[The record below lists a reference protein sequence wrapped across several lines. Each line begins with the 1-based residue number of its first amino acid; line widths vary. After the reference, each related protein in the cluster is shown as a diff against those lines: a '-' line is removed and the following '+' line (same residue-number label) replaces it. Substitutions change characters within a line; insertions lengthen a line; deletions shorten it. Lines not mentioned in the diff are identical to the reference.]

1 MIFSAFTLKTPKT
14 ILALVLREMT
24 TTYGRSPGGYLWAI
38 IEPVAAISLMSF
50 VFSLAL
56 RSPSLG
62 SSFILF
68 YATAYLPFSVFTKT
82 SKKVAAAIKFSRA
95 LLRYPSV
102 CYTDAIFAR
111 FLLVLFTQI
120 MVSYILLSLIINVFE
135 IRTILDLK
143 AVVLAMF
150 LASFLGLGVRCIN
163 CFLIS
168 RFPLWGSAWD
178 IITRP
183 LFLVSC
189 ILFIFEEAPRAFQPL
204 LWINPLS
211 HISGIARTGFYATYE
226 ASYASVAYVSSFS
239 AITMALGLVFL
250 NRYHRHIMNNF

>member
-1 MIFSAFTLKTPKT
+1 MISSVFTLKMPKT
-14 ILALVLREMT
+14 ILALILREMT
-24 TTYGRSPGGYLWAI
+24 TTYGRSPGGYLWAV
-38 IEPVAAISLMSF
+38 IEPIAAVSLMSF

-68 YATAYLPFSVFTKT
+68 YATAYLPFTLFMQISN
-82 SKKVAAAIKFSRA
+82 KVAAAIKFSRP

-111 FLLVLFTQI
+111 FLLALFTQI
-120 MVSYILLSLIINVFE
+120 IVSYILLSLIITVFD

-150 LASFLGLGVRCIN
+150 LASFLGLGVGCLN

-168 RFPLWGSAWD
+168 RFPLWGSVWE

-189 ILFIFEEAPRAFQPL
+189 ILFIFEEAPRNFQPL

-211 HISGIARTGFYATYE
+211 HISGIARTGFFATYE
-226 ASYASVAYVSSFS
+226 ATYASVPYVFGIS
-239 AITMALGLVFL
+239 AVTMALGLVLL
-250 NRYHRHIMNNF
+250 NRYYRDILNNT